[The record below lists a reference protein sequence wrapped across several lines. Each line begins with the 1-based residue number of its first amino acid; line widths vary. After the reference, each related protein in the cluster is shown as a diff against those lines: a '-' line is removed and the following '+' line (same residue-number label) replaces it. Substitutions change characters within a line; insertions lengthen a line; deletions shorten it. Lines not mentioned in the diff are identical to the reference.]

1 MPKKLSAIQF
11 VFSKVAKKEIRMKNF
26 LVLNRHMKLF
36 SPRRVGRVVDCGS
49 LENCCTERYLGFE
62 SLTLRTNKGLYSLR
76 EMRLCLSAL
85 GFGPVSLTLNY
96 E

>member
-1 MPKKLSAIQF
+1 
-11 VFSKVAKKEIRMKNF
+11 
-26 LVLNRHMKLF
+26 
-36 SPRRVGRVVDCGS
+36 
-49 LENCCTERYLGFE
+49 
-62 SLTLRTNKGLYSLR
+62 LYSLR